1 MQENITAMLVE
12 NRPGTLGA
20 LRLGLEKQS
29 ITISTARSCGEA
41 ALALWSEHPPHL
53 VFTEVDLADGNWANI
68 VALAARAGA
77 PVNVIVVA
85 RFVDVGFYVHAI
97 ERGAFDFIVPPLSE
111 SDFLHVART
120 AAANVVRQRIEHAP
134 PLPTADRAA
143 EPKRH
148 QPGHAAAGAQN

>member
-12 NRPGTLGA
+12 NRPGALGA

-53 VFTEVDLADGNWANI
+53 VFTEVDLTDGNWANI
-68 VALAARAGA
+68 LTLAARASA

-143 EPKRH
+143 AAEPKRV
-148 QPGHAAAGAQN
+148 QPGHAVAQN